1 MLLTTYS
8 ESTRW
13 YAPFVDEIFTGI
25 TLEDIAVNEISII
38 AHDKD
43 VVLSFCV
50 ELCRAIYEK
59 LLETNNA
66 RDIHIYLVALRIASY
81 DPNIILASIYKKNA
95 AYLRNYPILF
105 LLLFSRDNIFKYKEL
120 RNIYEAWH
128 DG

>member
-8 ESTRW
+8 EKTRW

-25 TLEDIAVNEISII
+25 TLEDISVNELAIVK
-38 AHDKD
+38 HDGD
-43 VVLSFCV
+43 VVLTFCV
-50 ELCRAIYEK
+50 ELCKAIYEK

-81 DPNIILASIYKKNA
+81 EPNTILAAIFKKNTT
-95 AYLRNYPILF
+95 YLRSYPILF

-120 RNIYEAWH
+120 RNIYEAWYE
-128 DG
+128 